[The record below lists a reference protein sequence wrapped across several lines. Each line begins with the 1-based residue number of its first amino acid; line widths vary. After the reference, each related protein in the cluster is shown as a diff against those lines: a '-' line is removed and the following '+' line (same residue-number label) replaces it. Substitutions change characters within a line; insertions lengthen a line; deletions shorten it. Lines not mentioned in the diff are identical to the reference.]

1 MKRLVVPVLA
11 MTALLG
17 PGLSVVGCSSGSTT
31 VASAQEMPAT
41 PGSALTSPLRVG
53 VADFAEVITAPGVQI
68 IDVRTPEEFAGG
80 HIAGAVNIPVQQSDF
95 VEQVSRLD
103 ANGTY
108 AVYCRSGNRSRPAV
122 DAMRRAG
129 IDSIYELASGTKGW
143 AAEGQPLTR

>member
-1 MKRLVVPVLA
+1 MKHLLVPVFA
-11 MTALLG
+11 VTAALG
-17 PGLSVVGCSSGSTT
+17 LGLSVVGCSSGSTT
-31 VASAQEMPAT
+31 VASAQELPAA

-68 IDVRTPEEFAGG
+68 IDVRTPEEYAGG
-80 HIAGAVNIPVQQSDF
+80 HIAGAVNIPVQQADF

-122 DAMRRAG
+122 DAMRGVG